1 MHVRIHFVCR
11 MWWTKRTKGKEF
23 TATRHKTFQWI
34 IKLLSTQIF
43 HINVNHEVTPMHVCR
58 LTVTTKTKSIFVL
71 ESLNLMVWFFTL
83 LDDERTLS
91 LIKPQEKK
99 FTDWW
104 CAVHQFLYISME
116 FLVFMPHHVCH
127 WLNYGENIFTL
138 FSDIFIVNNHQ
149 KHLHHIWYIIWEI
162 VDGYQSLRAH
172 KKCHGVGEK
181 SSSIIFNYHIRF
193 LRDG

>member
-43 HINVNHEVTPMHVCR
+43 HINVIHEVTPMHVCR

-99 FTDWW
+99 KFTDWW

-127 WLNYGENIFTL
+127 WLNYGENIFHA
-138 FSDIFIVNNHQ
+138 IF
-149 KHLHHIWYIIWEI
+149 WYIYRQQPSE
-162 VDGYQSLRAH
+162 A
-172 KKCHGVGEK
+172 
-181 SSSIIFNYHIRF
+181 SSPYLIYYM
-193 LRDG
+193 RDCGWLSVSESA

>member
-43 HINVNHEVTPMHVCR
+43 HINVIHEVTPMHVCR

-71 ESLNLMVWFFTL
+71 ESLNLMVWFFHSVRWRKNVKFNKTTRKKNSQI
-83 LDDERTLS
+83 DDVRFIS
-91 LIKPQEKK
+91 
-99 FTDWW
+99 F
-104 CAVHQFLYISME
+104 YISME